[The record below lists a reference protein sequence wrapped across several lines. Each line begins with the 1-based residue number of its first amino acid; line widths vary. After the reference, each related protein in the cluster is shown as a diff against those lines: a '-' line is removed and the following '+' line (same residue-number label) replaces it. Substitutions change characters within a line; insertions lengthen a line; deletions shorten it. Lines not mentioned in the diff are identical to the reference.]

1 MEQPEDIL
9 FRTTS
14 NITVAEL
21 QGVHGDLLP
30 TDIVLTMAEN
40 KNFDAAKAEFDT
52 WDDMAVYDMQYFLN
66 AAFPHKEWLEG
77 SAATFIAR
85 GFVMKLIDEHNGWP
99 REIPGQPLSADVL
112 TLRRLA
118 GFLPHIDIAGDDF
131 TIDWRLKE
139 LRETAKPWNSLQI
152 REMEL
157 SPEGDA
163 YLAFYD
169 KMEHRLHK
177 EDPASAEVQENLVI
191 IKIPNELSLDPVAV
205 GWEYGLKDLSLL
217 ALNPIRE
224 RLAARLIPVNEYLS
238 TGNIENKMADENDQI
253 RGASRR
259 R

>member
-14 NITVAEL
+14 NISVDEL
-21 QGVHGDLLP
+21 KVLHGELMP
-30 TDIVLTMAEN
+30 ADIVLTMAEN
-40 KNFDAAKAEFDT
+40 KNFDAAKAEFET

-66 AAFPHKEWLEG
+66 VAFPHKEWLEG
-77 SAATFIAR
+77 SADTFIAR

-118 GFLPHIDIAGDDF
+118 GFLPHIDIAGEDF

-152 REMEL
+152 HEMEL

-169 KMEHRLHK
+169 KKDHRLYK
-177 EDPASAEVQENLVI
+177 GDPASPEAQDNVVI
-191 IKIPNELSLDPVAV
+191 IKIPNELSLDPIAV

-217 ALNPIRE
+217 AANPIRE
-224 RLAARLIPVNEYLS
+224 KLVAQVIPLNAYLS
-238 TGNIENKMADENDQI
+238 RENVENKMPDGND
-253 RGASRR
+253 RTKGGWRR

>member
-21 QGVHGDLLP
+21 QGIHGDLLP

-40 KNFDAAKAEFDT
+40 KNFDAAKAEFET
-52 WDDMAVYDMQYFLN
+52 WDDTAVYDMQYFLN
-66 AAFPHKEWLEG
+66 VAFPHKEWLNG
-77 SAATFIAR
+77 SADTFIAR

-118 GFLPHIDIAGDDF
+118 GFLPHIDLAGEDF

-139 LRETAKPWNSLQI
+139 LRETAKPWNSLRI

-157 SPEGDA
+157 SPEGGA

-169 KMEHRLHK
+169 KKDHRLYK
-177 EDPASAEVQENLVI
+177 GDPASPEVQDNMVI
-191 IKIPNELSLDPVAV
+191 IKIPNELTLDPVAV
-205 GWEYGLKDLSLL
+205 GWECGLNDLSLL
-217 ALNPIRE
+217 AANPIRE
-224 RLAARLIPVNEYLS
+224 KLVAQVIPVKAYLS
-238 TGNIENKMADENDQI
+238 AGDAENKMPDEND
-253 RGASRR
+253 RTNGVRR
-259 R
+259 MR